1 MRANTNQAEREIDQ
15 LVASLLKLGKQAGLS
30 EKEIQDM
37 VNSAKRLGTEGSKGV
52 NAINKE
58 MNNLSGVGK
67 KAIGVLGTLFALDQ
81 IKQFISQVVQ
91 VTAEFQKFEAV
102 LTNTLGSRSQAQI
115 ALRQIQDFAAK
126 TPFSVQELT
135 ASFVKLANQG
145 FKPTT
150 EEMRKL
156 GDLASSTGKQ
166 FDQLTEAIIDAQTG
180 EFERLKEFGI
190 RASKEG
196 DNVTFTF
203 KGVQTQVEFTSEAIR
218 NYILALGD
226 AEGVSG
232 AMASISATLG
242 GQISNLGDAFNQLL
256 QQWGDSQSGPAKS
269 IVQML
274 TLMLNDLKEITRT
287 EEQLQALRQSDAQK
301 NAVELLK
308 NMAAS
313 TGDLEKAS
321 AALVNMNNRKIDLL
335 REEIR
340 QLDRNGD
347 AWIDRNNEIVHEIRA
362 LNAASTAIEDY
373 VLAAAKETDAK
384 NKAAEATRRKAAAER
399 DAAAA
404 KAAADREAAAAV
416 ALAKR
421 FQFDPAAPEAT
432 GTPNLPKDPF
442 TKDPTIGSFVDP
454 FVGERAKERA
464 DDQLALDK
472 LRQDS
477 LANLV
482 DYSTMAFNEI
492 LRSRTIAVQQEMA
505 LLENQYRYE
514 LNLAGNNA
522 DARNAIQQRYD
533 QQRRA
538 LMNRQAQVDQQNA
551 IFAILVNQ
559 GPGIA
564 KAIAS
569 APPPLNFALGA
580 AVAAYFALMLNN
592 QRRIQPPRFKDGV
605 FGLEGPGT
613 ETSDSILAMLS
624 RNESVVPARKSRKFA
639 SVLKPMIEDDNFS
652 MIDLKRIVDR
662 SLPDFRVPVVMGMP
676 GTDSK
681 EVAEELRKTREAI
694 VNKLETRIV
703 VDNNGFAVYKGKAES
718 WTRYTAKRYPVFE

>member
-1 MRANTNQAEREIDQ
+1 MAEFPVRANTNQAEREIDQ

-242 GQISNLGDAFNQLL
+242 GQISNLGDAFTQLL

-340 QLDRNGD
+340 QLDKNGD

-399 DAAAA
+399 
-404 KAAADREAAAAV
+404 EAAAAA

-464 DDQLALDK
+464 DEQLALDK

-482 DYSTMAFNEI
+482 DYSTMAFDEI

-564 KAIAS
+564 KAISS

-605 FGLEGPGT
+605 FSLEGPGT

-662 SLPDFRVPVVMGMP
+662 NLPDFRLPVVMGMP

-694 VNKLETRIV
+694 VNKPETRIV

>member
-1 MRANTNQAEREIDQ
+1 MAEFPVRANTNQAEREIDQ
-15 LVASLLKLGKQAGLS
+15 LIGVLRKLKQEGKLTEQEFNDLS
-30 EKEIQDM
+30 A
-37 VNSAKRLGTEGSKGV
+37 SAKKFGTEGSKGI

-58 MNNLSGVGK
+58 MNNLSTVGK
-67 KAIGVLGTLFALDQ
+67 QAIGVLGAVFAVDQ
-81 IKQFISQVVQ
+81 IKQFVGQVVQ

-102 LTNTLGSRSQAQI
+102 LTNTLGSRSAAQA
-115 ALRQIQDFAAK
+115 AMRQIQEFAAK

-145 FKPTT
+145 FKPTAD
-150 EEMRKL
+150 EMRRL
-156 GDLASSTGKQ
+156 GDVAASTGKQ
-166 FDQLTEAIIDAQTG
+166 FDMLTEAIIDAQTG

-196 DNVTFTF
+196 ENVTFTF

-218 NYILALGD
+218 EYILSLGD
-226 AEGVSG
+226 AAGVSG
-232 AMASISATLG
+232 SMAAISETLG
-242 GQISNLGDAFNQLL
+242 GQISNLGDSWDTFLRTIGDGNSGVLSGAVALMKELLDLATDFVKTEAQIEKDEALLNQLIGKESFIEFAKAYKDVNKAL
-256 QQWGDSQSGPAKS
+256 DDFTEQQRNSIITGRLVTAEEAKR
-269 IVQML
+269 
-274 TLMLNDLKEITRT
+274 NE
-287 EEQLQALRQSDAQK
+287 ALRQQLQGARDYYY
-301 NAVELLK
+301 E
-308 NMAAS
+308 
-313 TGDLEKAS
+313 LEKIADQEGY
-321 AALVNMNNRKIDLL
+321 K
-335 REEIR
+335 
-340 QLDRNGD
+340 QFQ
-347 AWIDRNNEIVHEIRA
+347 
-362 LNAASTAIEDY
+362 
-373 VLAAAKETDAK
+373 
-384 NKAAEATRRKAAAER
+384 R
-399 DAAAA
+399 DAAANAEAERLAQEKLTKELKRQNDERA
-404 KAAADREAAAAV
+404 KAFERS
-416 ALAKR
+416 
-421 FQFDPAAPEAT
+421 FQFNPPAPTPT
-432 GTPNLPKDPF
+432 GPLNLPKDPF
-442 TKDPTIGSFVDP
+442 TKDPTIDQVSDP
-454 FVGERAKERA
+454 YIDDRAAERVKNEIE
-464 DDQLALDK
+464 LD
-472 LRQDS
+472 RQREES

-514 LNLAGNNA
+514 LSLAGNNA

-533 QQRRA
+533 EQRRA

-624 RNESVVPARKSRKFA
+624 RNESVVPARKSRRFA

-662 SLPDFRVPVVMGMP
+662 SLPDFRLPVVMGMP

-694 VNKLETRIV
+694 VNKPETRIV

>member
-1 MRANTNQAEREIDQ
+1 MAEFPVRANTNQAEREIDQ
-15 LVASLLKLGKQAGLS
+15 LIGVLRKLKQEGKLTEQEFNDLS
-30 EKEIQDM
+30 A
-37 VNSAKRLGTEGSKGV
+37 SAKKFGTEGSKGV

-81 IKQFISQVVQ
+81 IKQFITQVVQ

-156 GDLASSTGKQ
+156 GDLAASTGKQ
-166 FDQLTEAIIDAQTG
+166 FDMLTEAIIDAQTG

-242 GQISNLGDAFNQLL
+242 GQISNLGDAFTQLL

-313 TGDLEKAS
+313 TGDLEKAQG
-321 AALVNMNNRKIDLL
+321 ALVNMNNRKIDQL
-335 REEIR
+335 RVEKRE
-340 QLDRNGD
+340 LDITTD
-347 AWIDRNNEIVHEIRA
+347 AGVERNNEIVNEIRV
-362 LNAASTAIEDY
+362 LNAANTAIDDY
-373 VLAAAKETDAK
+373 VVSINKETDAK
-384 NKAAEATRRKAAAER
+384 NKAAEAARKKADAER
-399 DAAAA
+399 DAAVIRRLQATQNA
-404 KAAADREAAAAV
+404 EEGDFSYISKYLDGPGVDPDLIKRLDQLTEGFVTGPQVPDADPGITADRAREES
-416 ALAKR
+416 L
-421 FQFDPAAPEAT
+421 
-432 GTPNLPKDPF
+432 G
-442 TKDPTIGSFVDP
+442 
-454 FVGERAKERA
+454 
-464 DDQLALDK
+464 QLV
-472 LRQDS
+472 
-477 LANLV
+477 N
-482 DYSTMAFNEI
+482 YSTMAFNEI
-492 LRSRTIAVQQEMA
+492 LRSRSVAVQQEMA

-514 LNLAGNNA
+514 LSLAGNNA

-551 IFAILVNQ
+551 IFGILVNQ

-564 KAIAS
+564 KAISS

-592 QRRIQPPRFKDGV
+592 QRRIQAPRFKDGV
-605 FGLEGPGT
+605 FGLDGPGT

-624 RNESVVPARKSRKFA
+624 RNESVVPARKSRRFA

-662 SLPDFRVPVVMGMP
+662 SLPDFRLPVVMGMP

-681 EVAEELRKTREAI
+681 EVAEELRKTR
-694 VNKLETRIV
+694 
-703 VDNNGFAVYKGKAES
+703 
-718 WTRYTAKRYPVFE
+718 

>member
-1 MRANTNQAEREIDQ
+1 MAEFPVRANTNQAEREIDQ
-15 LVASLLKLGKQAGLS
+15 LIGVLRKLKQEGKLTEQEFNDLS
-30 EKEIQDM
+30 A
-37 VNSAKRLGTEGSKGV
+37 SAKKFGTEGTKGV

-156 GDLASSTGKQ
+156 GDLAASTGKQ
-166 FDQLTEAIIDAQTG
+166 FDMLTEAIIDAQTG

-242 GQISNLGDAFNQLL
+242 GQISNLGDAFTQLL

-287 EEQLQALRQSDAQK
+287 EEQIQALRESDAQK

-313 TGDLEKAS
+313 TGDLEKAQG
-321 AALVNMNNRKIDLL
+321 ALVNMNNRKIDLL

-340 QLDRNGD
+340 QLDKNGD
-347 AWIDRNNEIVHEIRA
+347 AWIDRNKEIVEEIRV
-362 LNAASTAIEDY
+362 LNASNTAINDY
-373 VLAAAKETDAK
+373 VVSINKETDAK
-384 NKAAEATRRKAAAER
+384 NKAAQATRRKAEAER
-399 DAAAA
+399 DAAVIRRLQATQNA
-404 KAAADREAAAAV
+404 EEGPLNINLDGPGVDPDLIKRLDQLTEGFVTGPQVPEANPAIAADRAREES
-416 ALAKR
+416 L
-421 FQFDPAAPEAT
+421 
-432 GTPNLPKDPF
+432 G
-442 TKDPTIGSFVDP
+442 
-454 FVGERAKERA
+454 
-464 DDQLALDK
+464 QLV
-472 LRQDS
+472 
-477 LANLV
+477 N
-482 DYSTMAFNEI
+482 YSTMAFNEI

-514 LNLAGNNA
+514 LSLAGNNA

-551 IFAILVNQ
+551 IFGILVNQ

-564 KAIAS
+564 KAISS

-605 FGLEGPGT
+605 FGLDGPGT

-662 SLPDFRVPVVMGMP
+662 SLPDFRLPVVMGMP

-694 VNKLETRIV
+694 VNKPETRIV
-703 VDNNGFAVYKGKAES
+703 VDNNGFAVYRGKAES

>member
-1 MRANTNQAEREIDQ
+1 MAEFPVRANTNQAEREIDQ

-156 GDLASSTGKQ
+156 GDLAASTGKQ
-166 FDQLTEAIIDAQTG
+166 FDMLTEAIIDAQTG

-242 GQISNLGDAFNQLL
+242 GQISNLGDAFTQLL

-287 EEQLQALRQSDAQK
+287 EEQLQALRESDAQK

-321 AALVNMNNRKIDLL
+321 AALLNMNDRKIDLL

-340 QLDRNGD
+340 QLDKNGD

-399 DAAAA
+399 DAAVIRRLQATQNA
-404 KAAADREAAAAV
+404 EEGPLNINLDGPGV
-416 ALAKR
+416 DSDLIKR
-421 FQFDPAAPEAT
+421 
-432 GTPNLPKDPF
+432 L
-442 TKDPTIGSFVDP
+442 
-454 FVGERAKERA
+454 
-464 DDQLALDK
+464 DQLTEGFVTGPQVPESDPIIATNLA
-472 LRQDS
+472 REES
-477 LANLV
+477 LASLV
-482 DYSTMAFNEI
+482 NYSTMAFNEI

-514 LNLAGNNA
+514 LSLAGNNA

-592 QRRIQPPRFKDGV
+592 QRRIQTPRFKDGV
-605 FGLEGPGT
+605 FGLDGPGT

-662 SLPDFRVPVVMGMP
+662 SLPDFRLPVVMGMP

-694 VNKLETRIV
+694 VNKPETRIV